1 MLDTVNLPMI
11 LLAALMATGSPGPA
25 TLTIAGT
32 SMDSG
37 RAYGLALASGIT
49 TGSLMWSVAAAAGLG
64 ALMLANA
71 WILEIIR
78 YAGAAYLLWLA
89 WKSARSALSDKAL
102 DTSAVAA
109 TSLGQAYMKGLA
121 LHLTNPK
128 AILFFGSLYAIG
140 IPHEAPPASLALV
153 IGAVGLQSALV
164 FHGYALLFS
173 NRAITRLYM
182 RLRRGFDAVFAV
194 AFGAASVKVLAA
206 RLQ

>member
-1 MLDTVNLPMI
+1 MLDIINLPMI
-11 LLAALMATGSPGPA
+11 LLAALMATGTPGPA

-32 SMDSG
+32 SMNSG
-37 RAYGLALASGIT
+37 RKYGLALASGIT
-49 TGSLMWSVAAAAGLG
+49 TGSLMWSVAAALGLG

-89 WKSARSALSDKAL
+89 WKSARSAFSSRTL
-102 DTSAVAA
+102 DTATVAA

-140 IPHEAPPASLALV
+140 IPHDAPPSALALV
-153 IGAVGLQSALV
+153 IGAVGLQSAIV

-173 NRAITRLYM
+173 NSVITRVYL
-182 RLRRGFDAVFAV
+182 RLRRGFEAVFAV
-194 AFGAASVKVLAA
+194 AFGVAGIKVLTA
-206 RLQ
+206 RLT

>member
-32 SMDSG
+32 SMHSG
-37 RAYGLALASGIT
+37 RSYGLALASGVT

-71 WILEIIR
+71 WVLEVIR
-78 YAGAAYLLWLA
+78 YAGAAYLLFLA
-89 WKSARSALSDKAL
+89 YRSARSALSRNAL
-102 DTSAVAA
+102 ETTDAA
-109 TSLGQAYMKGLA
+109 ARTHAQAYMKGLA

-140 IPHEAPPASLALV
+140 IPHDAPASALAIV
-153 IGAVGLQSALV
+153 IAAVGLQSFVV

-173 NRAITRLYM
+173 NSHITRFYLK
-182 RLRRGFDAVFAV
+182 LRRWFEAVFAI
-194 AFGAASVKVLAA
+194 AFGMAGIKVLTT
-206 RLQ
+206 RLT